1 MRLPTAAL
9 ILALAAAPALL
20 AAAPGAAAPAKPAPK
35 AAPTLPPSRT
45 LIDRQIPVAAGRT
58 AHVTLENVRG
68 RVVVRSWDGSAVIV
82 RAQAR
87 ATHPVAGEE
96 ARLLADAKVEI
107 GPDATDT
114 VRVLTT
120 FPASPHT
127 SASVLASHGPH
138 VAVDYTLVVPKR
150 AFVSVR
156 QEYGDVV
163 AHAFEGRLR
172 LFSRDGAIAASAVRG
187 RVEAENERGAIELSG
202 VEGDAV
208 GKTQAGSVRIER
220 VTGDLRAASTTGDVW
235 VDVPARFAGEVA
247 FHTVSGTFHSDL
259 ATFGTEVVPGDAGWV
274 GVLRGPLADQKP
286 PVSRYRIETVSGR
299 ATVALKR

>member
-1 MRLPTAAL
+1 MRLPLAAL
-9 ILALAAAPALL
+9 AIALAALPAVL
-20 AAAPGAAAPAKPAPK
+20 AGQPGTAATAKPAPK
-35 AAPTLPPSRT
+35 ASAALPTRP
-45 LIDRQIPVAAGRT
+45 LIDRRVPVAAGRP
-58 AHVTLENVRG
+58 AEVSLENVRG
-68 RVVVRSWDGSAVIV
+68 RVVVRSWDGTSVIV

-96 ARLLADAKVEI
+96 ARMLADARVEI
-107 GPDATDT
+107 APGATDV
-114 VRVLTT
+114 VRLLTT

-163 AHAFEGRLR
+163 AHGFEGRLR
-172 LFSRDGAIAASAVRG
+172 LFSRDGAIAASEVKG
-187 RVEAENERGAIELSG
+187 RIEAENERGVIQISG

-208 GKTQAGSVRIER
+208 GKTQAGNVRFER
-220 VTGDLRAASTTGDVW
+220 IAGDMRAASTTGDVW
-235 VDVPARFAGEVA
+235 VDVPPRFAGEVA

-259 ATFGTEVVPGDAGWV
+259 ASFDTEVVPGDAGWV
-274 GVLRGPLADQKP
+274 GVLRGPLAAKRP
-286 PVSRYRIETVSGR
+286 AATRYRIETVSGR